1 MNKDIIWH
9 GLRGLGEREQQTK
22 RNQMEKEVSN
32 ESE

>member
-1 MNKDIIWH
+1 MNEDIVGH

-22 RNQMEKEVSN
+22 GNRMEKEVSN